1 MIYIDKEKF
10 AQSVLMS
17 EKKELTLE
25 QKLDLYVKAM
35 ELAAQH
41 NKEIPKPK
49 MNMFGT
55 KAP

>member
-10 AQSVLMS
+10 AQAVLMS
-17 EKKELTLE
+17 EKKDLSLE

-35 ELAAQH
+35 DLAASH

>member
-10 AQSVLMS
+10 AQAVLMS
-17 EKKELTLE
+17 EKKELSLE
-25 QKLDLYVKAM
+25 EKLALYVNAM
-35 ELAAQH
+35 ELAASH